1 MLAISSQPHELELG
15 FTVREHIVEDYL
27 QETIVQ
33 PESINFLCENDLD
46 NFELPYFISLELG
59 IQKGK

>member
-1 MLAISSQPHELELG
+1 M
-15 FTVREHIVEDYL
+15 EDYL
-27 QETIVQ
+27 QETIVR
-33 PESINFLCENDLD
+33 PESINILCENDLD